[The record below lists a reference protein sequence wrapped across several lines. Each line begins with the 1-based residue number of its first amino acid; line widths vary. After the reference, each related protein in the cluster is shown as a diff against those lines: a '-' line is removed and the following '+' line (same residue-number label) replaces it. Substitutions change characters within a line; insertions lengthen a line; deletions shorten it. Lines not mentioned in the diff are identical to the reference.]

1 MNPATV
7 WLFTLTEFGVDKIT
21 TKKYDVFILQQVQ
34 CILWDKF
41 HVHDETVSRRLL
53 VWQNRC
59 FTYVAMFSHV
69 YSTSLQ

>member
-1 MNPATV
+1 
-7 WLFTLTEFGVDKIT
+7 
-21 TKKYDVFILQQVQ
+21 
-34 CILWDKF
+34 LWDKF

-69 YSTSLQ
+69 YSTSL